1 MGLSMIRMPVDV
13 RALRIYATMTRTG
26 DDDGCYALH
35 HAMRKRW
42 GDTAPQP
49 FHAVLSG
56 PEPHVVG
63 YMEDPE
69 ALKVVSHDPHLE
81 AIFPEGTLSRPVALP
96 EIAGGTYSFRVRTR
110 PLIRYG
116 KRIADMIEKETGRR
130 PFPEMCAVQATRLR
144 TGEDVDTT
152 EVCRGWLEK
161 RLEGAATLATFSL
174 LDYVAQPVLRST
186 HGPAGPRTFP
196 GSTAVMTGTIVIDDP
211 TAFATLIAK
220 GIGRH
225 AAFGYGLMLIAPA
238 AVPARLAA

>member
-1 MGLSMIRMPVDV
+1 MALAMIRMPVDV

-63 YMEDPE
+63 YMEDPS
-69 ALKVVSHDPHLE
+69 ALQVVGNEPHLR
-81 AIFPEGTLSRPVALP
+81 AVFPDGAQSRTITLP
-96 EIAGGTYSFRVRTR
+96 ERAGETYSFRLRAR

-144 TGEDVDTT
+144 TGADVDPTD
-152 EVCRGWLEK
+152 VCRAWLAK
-161 RLEGAATLATFSL
+161 RLEGAASLATFSL

-196 GSTAVMTGTIVIDDP
+196 GSTAVMTGTIVIEDA
-211 TAFATLIAK
+211 TAFAALLAK
-220 GIGRH
+220 GVGRH

>member
-1 MGLSMIRMPVDV
+1 MALAMIRMPVDV
-13 RALRIYATMTRTG
+13 RALRIYASMTRTG

-42 GDTAPQP
+42 GDSAPQP

-63 YMEDPE
+63 YMEDSSS
-69 ALKVVSHDPHLE
+69 LKVVSDDPHLRAVFPDGTE
-81 AIFPEGTLSRPVALP
+81 SRAIALP
-96 EIAGGTYSFRVRTR
+96 ERAGDTYSFRVRTR

-116 KRIADMIEKETGRR
+116 KRIADMIEQQTGRR

-144 TGEDVDTT
+144 TGGDVDAAQ
-152 EVCRGWLEK
+152 VCRDWLAK
-161 RLEGAATLATFSL
+161 RLEGAASLATFSL

-186 HGPAGPRTFP
+186 HGPAGPKTFP
-196 GSTAVMTGTIVIDDP
+196 GSTAVMTGTLVVEDP
-211 TAFATLIAK
+211 ASFAALLAK
-220 GIGRH
+220 GVGRH

>member
-1 MGLSMIRMPVDV
+1 MALAMIRMPVDV

-42 GDTAPQP
+42 GDSAPQP

-63 YMEDPE
+63 YMEDPSS
-69 ALKVVSHDPHLE
+69 LKVVGDDPHLRAVFPDGME
-81 AIFPEGTLSRPVALP
+81 SRAIALP
-96 EIAGGTYSFRVRTR
+96 ENAGGTYSFRVRTR

-116 KRIADMIEKETGRR
+116 KRIADIIEKETGRR

-144 TGEDVDTT
+144 TGGDVDAAQ
-152 EVCRGWLEK
+152 VCRDWLAR
-161 RLEGAATLATFSL
+161 RLEGAASLATFSL

-186 HGPAGPRTFP
+186 HGPAGPKTFP
-196 GSTAVMTGTIVIDDP
+196 GSTAVMTGTMVVEDP
-211 TAFATLIAK
+211 AAFAALLAK
-220 GIGRH
+220 GVGRH